1 MPGRQWLVMKRLWI
15 TGSSRF
21 WITGA
26 LFRPCNYQPLGMCSI
41 FFPVQWWCFLKSNI
55 FSLHWWSFLNDYAKH
70 DSRQSSMSLISH
82 STKTGTRQFFC
93 YIRHQMKISQIFTQG
108 VNSGV
113 VQVLIKSCRNHTIPK
128 SSLWGVTAC
137 FLVWQISDTRYYLV
151 ESCGGWLM
159 PVYITRQFGVRDKE
173 VHVLSIYKVFLI

>member
-1 MPGRQWLVMKRLWI
+1 MYIAFPILDLRLSRFLKVETYFWKLSFNVAMPCQWSLAHRGFQQTKVFHIIRTLQIPSMPGRQWLVMKRLWI

-41 FFPVQWWCFLKSNI
+41 FCPVQWWCFLKSNI

-70 DSRQSSMSLISH
+70 DSRQSSLSLISH
-82 STKTGTRQFFC
+82 STKTGTRQNFC

-108 VNSGV
+108 
-113 VQVLIKSCRNHTIPK
+113 
-128 SSLWGVTAC
+128 
-137 FLVWQISDTRYYLV
+137 
-151 ESCGGWLM
+151 
-159 PVYITRQFGVRDKE
+159 
-173 VHVLSIYKVFLI
+173 